1 MCAELLSVVSN
12 VAVVVCVVAVVVCV
26 VAVVVCIFAVV
37 VCVAKES
44 CSCHIQ
50 AAPSVVSL

>member
-12 VAVVVCVVAVVVCV
+12 VAVVMCVVAVVVCV
-26 VAVVVCIFAVV
+26 VAVVVCIVAVV